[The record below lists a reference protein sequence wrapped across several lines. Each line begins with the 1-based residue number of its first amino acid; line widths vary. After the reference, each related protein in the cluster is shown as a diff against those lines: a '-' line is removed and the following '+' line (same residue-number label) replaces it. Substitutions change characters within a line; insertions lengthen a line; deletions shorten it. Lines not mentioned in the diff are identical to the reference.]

1 MPKYTL
7 LKYFTKETKCPVSI
21 CHQGLPIVLATLLKK
36 DICLKEYGNNKI
48 FEKGQMPIFKTHKI
62 PAQAQLYYIYA
73 LCKLWGAQA
82 SSLQKKSRAWNSMVM
97 LLSNFSGVSL
107 LLEVGTVT

>member
-1 MPKYTL
+1 MCAYVNIQRMRNSWNI
-7 LKYFTKETKCPVSI
+7 YVNVIIDNF
-21 CHQGLPIVLATLLKK
+21 
-36 DICLKEYGNNKI
+36 KEYDNATI

-62 PAQAQLYYIYA
+62 PAQAQLYYIHA

-107 LLEVGTVT
+107 LLEVGTVTWIEKKTSKAVAKEL

>member
-1 MPKYTL
+1 M
-7 LKYFTKETKCPVSI
+7 
-21 CHQGLPIVLATLLKK
+21 PIVLATLLKK

-62 PAQAQLYYIYA
+62 PAQAQLYYIHA

-82 SSLQKKSRAWNSMVM
+82 SSLQKKKPRLEFDGDAAKQLQRCQSVVGRRNSH
-97 LLSNFSGVSL
+97 SN
-107 LLEVGTVT
+107 

>member
-1 MPKYTL
+1 MPPR
-7 LKYFTKETKCPVSI
+7 FAPC
-21 CHQGLPIVLATLLKK
+21 IVFKNAKII
-36 DICLKEYGNNKI
+36 DIEHVFAAI

-107 LLEVGTVT
+107 LLEVGTVTRIEEKTSKATSTAVAKEL

>member
-1 MPKYTL
+1 M
-7 LKYFTKETKCPVSI
+7 
-21 CHQGLPIVLATLLKK
+21 PIVLATLLKK
-36 DICLKEYGNNKI
+36 DICLKEYGNNNI

-62 PAQAQLYYIYA
+62 PAQAQLYYIHA

-107 LLEVGTVT
+107 LLEVGTVTRIEEKTSKATSTAVAKEL